1 MMDFISQEAEKGR
14 KLFNQ
19 GEYYE
24 AHEHFEAAWRQMRDP
39 SREFY
44 RALLQ
49 VSGGYY
55 RLTQERPKAA
65 KKFFTH
71 ALGWLREFPSPFL
84 GINTAEI
91 KLQLQK
97 MINAIEQ
104 NKDTE
109 KILQQYMQTLP
120 MERTD
125 SRSG

>member
-1 MMDFISQEAEKGR
+1 MDFISQEAEKGR
-14 KLFNQ
+14 QLFNK
-19 GEYYE
+19 GDYYE
-24 AHEHFEAAWRQMRDP
+24 AHEHFEAAWRQTRQP

-55 RLTQERPKAA
+55 RLTQERPEAA
-65 KKFFTH
+65 KKFLTH

-84 GINTAEI
+84 GIDTTEL

-97 MINAIEQ
+97 IIKAIDQ
-104 NKDTE
+104 NQETE
-109 KILQQYMQTLP
+109 TILQQYMQTLP
-120 MERTD
+120 LERTD